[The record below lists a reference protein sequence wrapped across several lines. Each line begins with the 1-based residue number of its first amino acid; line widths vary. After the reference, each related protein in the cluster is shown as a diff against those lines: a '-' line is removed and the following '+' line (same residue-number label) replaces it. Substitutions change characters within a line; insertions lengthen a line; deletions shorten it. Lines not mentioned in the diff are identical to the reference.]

1 MNDKPSENVAA
12 IAAAIEMTAALEV
25 EAGIAAVPKANPD
38 SMTMRDFLETFGT
51 DLMHKAAA
59 MYPPLLEIAEPVLP
73 LGIKRLPKGGQAGA
87 LAALQ
92 VGLEVNRQTFLVAE
106 PGSGKTFM
114 SIVAATMANCRR
126 VLVICPPHLTEKWA
140 REVGMTVDRPAIIL
154 TSISDIEAT
163 RNHEGFFILSRE
175 RAKLGPHW
183 KPAILKRWIGR
194 ESQCCCSNCG
204 APAMNQGVPVLLE
217 ALERK
222 KHTCES
228 CRSPLWSV
236 DRSGPRR
243 VALAEYISRQ
253 LPKGHFDLFILD
265 EAHEAKSGSSA
276 QGISAGRLA
285 EHAKRTLVMTGTL
298 FGGYAST
305 LFYLLWRFNDAIRER
320 YKITDEKRFIEDY
333 GLVERILTHERLED
347 GRSSSRRNQR
357 VTSKE
362 RPGVNP
368 KVLADLLGSSVFL
381 RLSDLEGELPQ
392 YAEFVL
398 DVEMDRD
405 QREVHTAFRAKLMAE
420 VRQAL
425 ARNDKH
431 LLGKAMMALLHNPDT
446 PFREEKVMLEDSSL
460 PSGEWMVA
468 HAEAMPADRVYPK
481 EHALLEFVLE
491 QRAANRKVLVYVQGT
506 ERRDITGRLKGLLE
520 LHGLRAMVLKA
531 DTVGTREREAFV
543 LSKQDEVDVLIC
555 HPRLVQTGLDL
566 YAFPSIVFYQT
577 EYSTYTLRQ
586 ASRRSF
592 RIGQTEPVEVVH
604 FAYRETAQLPALKLI
619 AAKAQ
624 KSLALEGE
632 LVETGLTN
640 LADDDVL
647 LALARSLLTNNDGT
661 TSLVALPRREARAIP
676 SIPVLETV
684 QPATAPLEVERS
696 LVTDLSR
703 KMPLFSTDRDL
714 KFKTGRR
721 TLIVP
726 AGALLLFP
734 LEDLL
739 AS

>member
-1 MNDKPSENVAA
+1 MTVEA
-12 IAAAIEMTAALEV
+12 IADDVQVSLE
-25 EAGIAAVPKANPD
+25 APAD
-38 SMTMRDFLETFGT
+38 SLTMREFLETFGA
-51 DLMHKAAA
+51 DLMDKAAA
-59 MYPPLLEIAEPVLP
+59 LYPPVLEDNEPTLP
-73 LGIKRLPKGGQAGA
+73 QGLRRMPKGGQAGA
-87 LAALQ
+87 LAALK
-92 VGLEVNRQTFLVAE
+92 VGLERHRQTFLVAE
-106 PGSGKTFM
+106 PGTGKTFM
-114 SIVAATMANCRR
+114 SITAATMANCRR

-140 REVGMTVDRPAIIL
+140 REVGLTVDQPAYIIG
-154 TSISDIEAT
+154 SITDLEAV
-163 RNHEGFFILSRE
+163 RNREGFFILSRE

-183 KPAILKRWIGR
+183 KPAVMLRRFGR
-194 ESQCCCSNCG
+194 ERQCCCPNCG
-204 APAMNQGVPVLLE
+204 ESIMDKGIPMSLAM
-217 ALERK
+217 LERK
-222 KHTCES
+222 KFKCES

-236 DRSGPRR
+236 DRAGPRR
-243 VALAEYISRQ
+243 VALAEYISRK
-253 LPKGHFDLFILD
+253 LPRGFFDLFVLD
-265 EAHEAKSGSSA
+265 EAHEAKSGNSA

-333 GLVERILTHERLED
+333 GLVERIVTHERLED
-347 GRSSSRRNQR
+347 GRTSSRRNQR

-381 RLSDLEGELPQ
+381 RLSDLEGELPH

-405 QREVHTAFRAKLMAE
+405 QREIHCEFSNTLMAE
-420 VRQAL
+420 VRRAL
-425 ARNDKH
+425 ARNDKR
-431 LLGKAMMALLHNPDT
+431 LLGKAMMALLHHPDT
-446 PFREEKVMLEDSSL
+446 PYREERVKLEDASL
-460 PSGEWMVA
+460 PDGEWTVA
-468 HAEAMPADRVYPK
+468 QALPMPADRIYPK
-481 EHALLEFVLE
+481 ERALLEYVLE
-491 QRAANRKVLVYVQGT
+491 QRADHRKVLVYVQGT
-506 ERRDITGRLKGLLE
+506 ERRDITGRLAGLLE

-543 LSKQDEVDVLIC
+543 LSHQDGVDVLIC

-586 ASRRSF
+586 AARRSF

-647 LALARSLLTNNDGT
+647 LALARSLLTNNEGT
-661 TSLVALPRREARAIP
+661 TSLVPLPRREARAIP
-676 SIPVLETV
+676 AIPAIPVLETV
-684 QPATAPLEVERS
+684 QPVRATLEVEPSS
-696 LVTDLSR
+696 LVTDQPR
-703 KMPLFSTDRDL
+703 EMPLFSTDRDL
-714 KFKTGRR
+714 KFKAGRR

-734 LEDLL
+734 LEELL

>member
-1 MNDKPSENVAA
+1 MNDESGENNAA
-12 IAAAIEMTAALEV
+12 NKIAPALEV
-25 EAGIAAVPKANPD
+25 EAGIAAVPEAD
-38 SMTMRDFLETFGT
+38 SGTMTMRDFLETFGT

-59 MYPPLLEIAEPVLP
+59 MYPPLLDVAEPVLP
-73 LGIKRLPKGGQAGA
+73 LGLRRLPKGGQAGA
-87 LAALQ
+87 LAALR

-114 SIVAATMANCRR
+114 SIIAATMANCRR

-163 RNHEGFFILSRE
+163 RNCEGFFILSRE

-183 KPAILKRWIGR
+183 KPTVMLRRIGPER
-194 ESQCCCSNCG
+194 QCCCPNCG
-204 APAMNQGVPVLLE
+204 QPVMDKGIPMSVAM
-217 ALERK
+217 LERK
-222 KHTCES
+222 KHICES

-236 DRSGPRR
+236 DRAGPRR
-243 VALAEYISRQ
+243 VALAEYISKK
-253 LPKGHFDLFILD
+253 LPRGFFDLFILD

-320 YKITDEKRFIEDY
+320 YKIGDEKRFIEDY
-333 GLVERILTHERLED
+333 GLVERIVTHEQLED

-392 YAEFVL
+392 YAEFVI

-405 QREVHTAFRAKLMAE
+405 QREIHCEFSETLMAE

-425 ARNDKH
+425 ARNDKR

-446 PFREEKVMLEDSSL
+446 PFREEKVMLEDPSL

-481 EHALLEFVLE
+481 EQALLEFVIE
-491 QRAANRKVLVYVQGT
+491 QRDANRKVLIYVQGT

-543 LSKQDEVDVLIC
+543 LSKQDQVDVLIC

-592 RIGQTEPVEVVH
+592 RIGQTERVEVVH

-647 LALARSLLTNNDGT
+647 LALARSLLTNGDEANHG
-661 TSLVALPRREARAIP
+661 LPRRVIP
-676 SIPVLETV
+676 ERRVNSDSIQAEPLEIV
-684 QPATAPLEVERS
+684 QPNVIPPQPMQQVVLT
-696 LVTDLSR
+696 
-703 KMPLFSTDRDL
+703 PLFAADREVKL
-714 KFKTGRR
+714 GSGRR
-721 TLIVP
+721 QRVIP
-726 AGALLLFP
+726 AGALLLFS
-734 LEDLL
+734 LEELL

>member
-1 MNDKPSENVAA
+1 V
-12 IAAAIEMTAALEV
+12 TV
-25 EAGIAAVPKANPD
+25 EAISDDVQNSLEAPTD
-38 SMTMRDFLETFGT
+38 TLTMREFLETFGA
-51 DLMHKAAA
+51 DLMEKAAA
-59 MYPPLLEIAEPVLP
+59 LYPPVLEHQIPDLP
-73 LGIKRLPKGGQAGA
+73 PGLRRMPKGGQAGA
-87 LAALQ
+87 LAALK
-92 VGLEVNRQTFLVAE
+92 VGLERHRQTFLVAE
-106 PGSGKTFM
+106 PGTGKSYLSMT
-114 SIVAATMANCRR
+114 AATMFNCRR

-140 REVGMTVDRPAIIL
+140 REVGLTVDQPAYIIG
-154 TSISDIEAT
+154 SISDLEAV
-163 RNHEGFFILSRE
+163 RNRDGFFILSRE

-183 KPAILKRWIGR
+183 KPAVMLRRIGR
-194 ESQCCCSNCG
+194 ERQCCCPSCG
-204 APAMNQGVPVLLE
+204 EPVMDKGIPMSLE
-217 ALERK
+217 MLERK
-222 KHTCES
+222 KFKCES

-236 DRSGPRR
+236 DRTGPRR
-243 VALAEYISRQ
+243 VALAEYISKRS
-253 LPKGHFDLFILD
+253 PHGFFDLLVLD
-265 EAHEAKSGSSA
+265 EGHEFRGSGTA

-320 YKITDEKRFIEDY
+320 YKIGDEKRFIEDY
-333 GLVERILTHERLED
+333 GLVERIVTHDRLED

-381 RLSDLEGELPQ
+381 RLSDLEGELPH

-405 QREVHTAFRAKLMAE
+405 QREIHCGFSNTLMAE
-420 VRQAL
+420 VRRAL
-425 ARNDKH
+425 ARNDKR
-431 LLGKAMMALLHNPDT
+431 LLGKAMMALLHHPDT
-446 PFREEKVMLEDSSL
+446 PYREERVKLEDASL
-460 PSGEWMVA
+460 PDGEWTVA
-468 HAEAMPADRVYPK
+468 HALPMPADRIYPK
-481 EHALLEFVLE
+481 EQALLEYVLE
-491 QRAANRKVLVYVQGT
+491 QRADHRKVLVYVQGT

-543 LSKQDEVDVLIC
+543 FSRQDRVDVLIC

-586 ASRRSF
+586 AARRSF

-647 LALARSLLTNNDGT
+647 LALARSLLTNNEGT
-661 TSLVALPRREARAIP
+661 TSLVPLPRREARVIP
-676 SIPVLETV
+676 VVPVLETV
-684 QPATAPLEVERS
+684 QPVTASLEVE
-696 LVTDLSR
+696 LLPVVTDQPR
-703 KMPLFSTDRDL
+703 KMPLFTTDREL

-721 TLIVP
+721 KLIIP
-726 AGALLLFP
+726 AGTFLLFP
-734 LEDLL
+734 LEELL